1 MEEVSAENL
10 GRFPGT
16 RQFEIRS
23 RTNPAVSYWGTF
35 RGYSFYPERRPYYG
49 RAPYFYIKDN
59 LPLYYPYMTFPRSD
73 WTYHAENEDA
83 FTRREAAIK
92 EHQRVHGLHSSA
104 YYPLHRAMPPA
115 EQQYV
120 PLADAPI
127 AVIPLGSA
135 AAAGSAAAGPIAVVP
150 LGSAAGPTA
159 GPTAGASRKNRKNR
173 KTPNKTRRR

>member
-1 MEEVSAENL
+1 MEEVAAENL

-35 RGYSFYPERRPYYG
+35 RGYSFYAERRPYYG

-73 WTYHAENEDA
+73 WTYHAEKEDA

-104 YYPLHRAMPPA
+104 YYPLHRAMPPVEPKA
-115 EQQYV
+115 A

-127 AVIPLGSA
+127 AVIPLGSVA
-135 AAAGSAAAGPIAVVP
+135 AAAGAGSAAAGPIAVIP

-159 GPTAGASRKNRKNR
+159 GASRRNRKNR